1 MRTQL
6 VTVKNITEAKKAMP
20 WASRIVRVEGG
31 YRGFE
36 SVTDYKTW
44 KNQK

>member
-1 MRTQL
+1 MRNEMIETNSRA
-6 VTVKNITEAKKAMP
+6 KAKKLMP
-20 WASRIVRVEGG
+20 WAAKIVRVEGG

-36 SVTDYKTW
+36 SLVDYKIW